1 MKHLSFLLILF
12 IWLAVFACTND
23 LSHQTETEQE
33 QGIEQ
38 EQPVIKEPE
47 IVPLE
52 QVPLETRPPNEETP
66 ETEQNVIDPPIT
78 EPPETVRPEKPII
91 EPLEQVPLET
101 EPPVIELPIV
111 EPPIIN
117 PPEIKP
123 PEEKPPI
130 IEPPVIETPEEKPP
144 IIELPIVEPPVIEPP
159 EVIPPI
165 IELPIVVPPVVVT
178 PTNALMVINE
188 LKTEYALSANRAE
201 YIEFKVTQSGNLNG
215 ISLNIMNKA
224 KNPFV
229 YNFPAINVSLGEYIT
244 LHLRTLENNCKDELE
259 NNLALSGGT
268 DSCPTAR
275 DLWVA
280 GSEKHLKK
288 TDIIFLEDEGG
299 NVMDAVVLN
308 ENPSTKWD
316 KSVSHF
322 AEIMEFLFYEEM
334 WKAVN
339 GGMPTSLDVV
349 NTSKTSTYRSVCRY
363 EGKEISHTA
372 NDWYVSDN
380 GTTPGLPNN

>member
-23 LSHQTETEQE
+23 LSQQKETEKE

-66 ETEQNVIDPPIT
+66 ETEQPVI
-78 EPPETVRPEKPII
+78 EPPETVRPEPPII
-91 EPLEQVPLET
+91 

-117 PPEIKP
+117 PPEIKQ

-130 IEPPVIETPEEKPP
+130 I
-144 IIELPIVEPPVIEPP
+144 EPPVIEPP

-165 IELPIVVPPVVVT
+165 IELPIVEPPVVVS
-178 PTNALMVINE
+178 PTNALLVINE
-188 LKTEYALSANRAE
+188 LQTEYSSITKRYE
-201 YIEFKVTQSGNLNG
+201 FIEFKVKRTGNLNG
-215 ISLNIMNKA
+215 IRLFIMA
-224 KNPFV
+224 DQKNPFI
-229 YNFPAINVSLGEYIT
+229 YDFPDINVSLGDYIT
-244 LHLRTLENNCKDELE
+244 LHLRTPEGDCKNELGD
-259 NNLALSGGT
+259 NLSLSGGT
-268 DSCPTAR
+268 DSCNTAR

-280 GSEKHLKK
+280 SSKK
-288 TDIIFLEDEGG
+288 ILCLTDIVYLEDEGG

-316 KSVSHF
+316 KNVAHF
-322 AEIMEFLFYEEM
+322 AEITEFLFYEGV
-334 WKAVN
+334 WKAAN
-339 GGMPTSLDVV
+339 GGMPTPLDVV
-349 NTSKTSTYRSVCRY
+349 NTSSIKTFTTKSICRY
-363 EGKEISHTA
+363 EGREISHTA
-372 NDWYVSDN
+372 NDWYVSGT
-380 GTTPGLPNN
+380 GTTPGLANN

>member
-12 IWLAVFACTND
+12 IWLAVFACTTD
-23 LSHQTETEQE
+23 VSQQMETEQE

-38 EQPVIKEPE
+38 EKPEIKEPE
-47 IVPLE
+47 IVPPE
-52 QVPLETRPPNEETP
+52 IVPPNEETP
-66 ETEQNVIDPPIT
+66 ETGQPVTELPII
-78 EPPETVRPEKPII
+78 EPPETVRPEPPII
-91 EPLEQVPLET
+91 EPPVIEPPIT

-130 IEPPVIETPEEKPP
+130 IEPPV
-144 IIELPIVEPPVIEPP
+144 VEPP

-165 IELPIVVPPVVVT
+165 IELPIVEPPVVVT
-178 PTNALMVINE
+178 PKNALLVINE
-188 LKTEYALSANRAE
+188 LRTEIMLSANRAE
-201 YIEFKVTQSGNLNG
+201 YIEFKVTQTGNLHG
-215 ISLNIMNKA
+215 ISLNIMKDA

-229 YNFPAINVSLGEYIT
+229 YNFPNIDVAKGEYIT
-244 LHLRTLENNCKDELE
+244 LHLRTLETICKDELG

-275 DLWVA
+275 DLWVD
-280 GSEKHLKK
+280 GSNKYLYK
-288 TDIIFLEDEGG
+288 TDIVFLEDGGG

-308 ENPSTKWD
+308 DNPSKTWGKD
-316 KSVSHF
+316 YSHF
-322 AEIMEFLFYEEM
+322 AEIMGFLFYEEM

-349 NTSKTSTYRSVCRY
+349 NTSKTSTYKSICRY

-372 NDWYVSDN
+372 SDWYVST